1 MGVHVLFER
10 GVLPEGAD
18 AGLSD
23 MPRACRPMKPLP
35 WRQFRIGEPR
45 N

>member
-23 MPRACRPMKPLP
+23 MPRRVDL
-35 WRQFRIGEPR
+35 
-45 N
+45 